1 LKLSIIIPTY
11 NEEKT
16 IVPLIEKLLK
26 VNFVCET
33 EIVIVNDGSTD
44 STPLQIQALLKKHAN
59 LVGVDSLKNAG
70 KGAAIKRGLAQVT
83 GDYLIVQDAD
93 LELDPTDITK
103 LWDAALK
110 KNAQV
115 VYGSRFRKPERCAN
129 FPAATR
135 LANWVLT
142 KYTNMLFGSKL
153 TDMATCYK
161 LIKTEIIKNITLC
174 CNGFDFEPEIT
185 AKLLNLG
192 HRIIEVPI
200 NYFPRSRRE
209 GKKINWLDA
218 LQYFFILTKYKV
230 NFSMVNHRHS

>member
-1 LKLSIIIPTY
+1 
-11 NEEKT
+11 
-16 IVPLIEKLLK
+16 
-26 VNFVCET
+26 
-33 EIVIVNDGSTD
+33 
-44 STPLQIQALLKKHAN
+44 
-59 LVGVDSLKNAG
+59 VDSLKNAG